1 MMLKIEID
9 FPELDIDTKNREIL
23 TGSTYSVIMLNA
35 SFFFLIPEDWLH
47 QKETNA
53 FVSC

>member
-23 TGSTYSVIMLNA
+23 IGGTYSVIMLNA
-35 SFFFLIPEDWLH
+35 SLFFWIPEGWFH
-47 QKETNA
+47 PKETNG